1 VQEKDCLI
9 DDLQGQIHSL
19 SRANDLKSEE
29 IRTLIEKMEAYKAQ
43 RDQEALKMRRRLQQ
57 AEEDIKVLIV
67 E

>member
-1 VQEKDCLI
+1 MQEKDCLI